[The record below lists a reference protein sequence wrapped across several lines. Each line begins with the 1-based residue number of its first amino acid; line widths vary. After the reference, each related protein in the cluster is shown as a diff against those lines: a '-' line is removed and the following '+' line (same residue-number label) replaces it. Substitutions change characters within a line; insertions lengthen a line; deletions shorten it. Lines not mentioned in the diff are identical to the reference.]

1 MIEARSAEGDAMRN
15 VNQILEGKAGRIVA
29 VPQEAPVLEVIRLM
43 AEHHIGSVLVMQ
55 GHELVGIA
63 TERDYARKVI
73 LQGRSSAETPVSQIM
88 SSPVVTISPTDT
100 AQTCMQLMTHRK
112 IRHLPVVEDGRV
124 LGLVSIGDLVK
135 AVIEDQQQEI
145 AQLHQYIA
153 S

>member
-1 MIEARSAEGDAMRN
+1 MRN
-15 VNQILEGKAGRIVA
+15 VNQILEHKGQGVIA
-29 VPQEAPVLEVIRLM
+29 VPREAPVLEVIRLM

-55 GHELVGIA
+55 GTDLVGIA

-73 LQGRSSAETPVSQIM
+73 LQGRSSAETPVGQIM
-88 SSPVVTISPTDT
+88 SSPVVSVLPTDT
-100 AQTCMQLMTHRK
+100 AATCMKIMTERK
-112 IRHLPVVEDGRV
+112 IRHLPVLEEGRV
-124 LGLVSIGDLVK
+124 VGMVSIGDLVK

>member
-1 MIEARSAEGDAMRN
+1 MRN

-55 GHELVGIA
+55 GHDLVGIA

-73 LQGRSSAETPVSQIM
+73 LQGRSSADTPVAQIM
-88 SSPVVTISPTDT
+88 SSPVVTVLPTDT
-100 AQTCMQLMTHRK
+100 AQTCMQLMTARK
-112 IRHLPVVEDGRV
+112 IRHLPVLEDGRV

-145 AQLHQYIA
+145 AQLQQYIA